1 MGPAHAHIER
11 ADAARILTAAADGSL
26 LVTGQPGI
34 GKSAALSGFV
44 DLAEAS
50 GADVVV
56 VSAGEINAGTLGG
69 LRAEFG
75 LQHEVE
81 DVLENWPGG
90 PGYLVVD
97 ALDAARGE
105 AAARALRDLIAG
117 VIQGGGRWTVI
128 ASVREFDLRYSPE
141 LQRLF
146 HGQPVSAGGQN
157 SPDLAGIR
165 VVTVGPLEDRE
176 LEQLADVA
184 PQLHGFIS
192 TTPDAV
198 RSLLRVPFN
207 LRLAAELLTS
217 GVNASELLDVR
228 TQLDLL
234 DRYWRARVHA
244 GGRAG
249 AGLQREEVLRRLCN
263 AMVKDRSLNVPQHR
277 LLANDLLAAE
287 PLDELLRLHVLT
299 EWQPSADSP
308 VDPTLVAFSHHV
320 LFDYAVAR
328 LLVRHASA
336 DLASKLAHDPDFAV
350 IVRPSL
356 VLHFHYL
363 WGEGANHNGF
373 WTAVLQIMRREDV
386 PQIGKIIGPS
396 VAADLAANVEDFDP
410 LLDSLTDPGEHHAAA
425 EEALRHV
432 VGTLIARGDAQTWPL
447 SPVWAGL
454 SERISRRLEGQLP
467 GTLRVLLNFLSE
479 YAVQWDPA
487 AMEDAGRASRRLL
500 AHAWESEPY
509 SSWLATSG
517 IELVSWT
524 FDTDPAASAALLRRG
539 LAVEHLRLHGA
550 EEMRFYADE
559 VDRLAG
565 LDPELTAEIYE
576 AAFDFVEDS
585 EEKTAFGGPVMSF
598 TGTRRQDYRLA
609 EYSLAK
615 AFPKFLLQAPEHA
628 TRALIRAVAA
638 RFGREYDLSKFLT
651 DTFDFRG
658 HRVEFLHDRSNVW
671 GRHHRR
677 HEDNVHD
684 MLEDFEAY
692 LTRAEPAVIERIVRV
707 VVGENRLAI
716 FWAHLL
722 DAGATAPETVGLYL
736 APLGWTAPLLSAD
749 ETVREAA
756 RFLSAVFPHLDDEGR
771 ARIEKA
777 VLGLSTSGDDQEW
790 LERRRNRLLMQFDRT
805 LMRTPEAVSLA
816 EQLNTGEGSKVET
829 DEPYPGVYS
838 RAVGTR
844 EYLAMQGVKV
854 DEPSSQRILQ
864 HTEPL
869 APFNSAFLNDEP
881 DADALRAT
889 IPLARSLREGLVA
902 PEAGDM
908 DPKQIAYAWGVL
920 ASTCETCARAKVL
933 DCNDADG
940 AFVRDVLLAAMERPE
955 PVPDPAGD
963 ESFDAHPSWGSPS
976 SRIEAAQGLL
986 SLARKEG
993 CTSGD
998 ILDAV
1003 ERLSAD
1009 PSPAVRYQ
1017 VSARAVWLFQ
1027 VAPDR
1032 MWRIVER
1039 MAAEDSSRGVV
1050 RGLLSGALDP
1060 LAGHSPDR
1068 VAGLVTTIL
1077 QRTRG
1082 GPGVDEVRGRCVEI
1096 LAKQAVWLGN
1106 RAAESAIAALLDAVG
1121 ESADELSHVKPVLRH
1136 VLTYGPVE
1144 PSDPAAD
1151 RVRRRG
1157 IELAAELTRRSVAAF
1172 RAAVEHAA
1180 DIDAAERDGHDERLQ
1195 ELAQLLDGLAF
1206 EIYLASGAHDDPDP
1220 EEPAPD
1226 TSQRRRFY
1234 WEIGSVVDLLAEVGL
1249 APLTHHLL
1257 EALEAFTQFD
1267 PRGVFLRVSSVV
1279 EGGRKGNYPYDS
1291 LAQRT
1296 VIGLVER
1303 FLADHRDIFREDAEC
1318 RRALVKILDIF
1329 VDAGWPRAR
1338 QLTYRL
1344 EEIFR

>member
-1 MGPAHAHIER
+1 
-11 ADAARILTAAADGSL
+11 
-26 LVTGQPGI
+26 
-34 GKSAALSGFV
+34 
-44 DLAEAS
+44 
-50 GADVVV
+50 
-56 VSAGEINAGTLGG
+56 
-69 LRAEFG
+69 
-75 LQHEVE
+75 
-81 DVLENWPGG
+81 
-90 PGYLVVD
+90 
-97 ALDAARGE
+97 
-105 AAARALRDLIAG
+105 
-117 VIQGGGRWTVI
+117 
-128 ASVREFDLRYSPE
+128 
-141 LQRLF
+141 
-146 HGQPVSAGGQN
+146 
-157 SPDLAGIR
+157 
-165 VVTVGPLEDRE
+165 
-176 LEQLADVA
+176 
-184 PQLHGFIS
+184 
-192 TTPDAV
+192 
-198 RSLLRVPFN
+198 
-207 LRLAAELLTS
+207 
-217 GVNASELLDVR
+217 
-228 TQLDLL
+228 
-234 DRYWRARVHA
+234 
-244 GGRAG
+244 
-249 AGLQREEVLRRLCN
+249 
-263 AMVKDRSLNVPQHR
+263 
-277 LLANDLLAAE
+277 
-287 PLDELLRLHVLT
+287 
-299 EWQPSADSP
+299 
-308 VDPTLVAFSHHV
+308 
-320 LFDYAVAR
+320 
-328 LLVRHASA
+328 
-336 DLASKLAHDPDFAV
+336 
-350 IVRPSL
+350 
-356 VLHFHYL
+356 
-363 WGEGANHNGF
+363 
-373 WTAVLQIMRREDV
+373 
-386 PQIGKIIGPS
+386 
-396 VAADLAANVEDFDP
+396 
-410 LLDSLTDPGEHHAAA
+410 
-425 EEALRHV
+425 
-432 VGTLIARGDAQTWPL
+432 
-447 SPVWAGL
+447 
-454 SERISRRLEGQLP
+454 
-467 GTLRVLLNFLSE
+467 LRVLLNFVSE
-479 YAVQWDPA
+479 HADHWDSA
-487 AMEDAGRASRRLL
+487 AMENAGRASRRLL
-500 AHAWESEPY
+500 AHAWESETY
-509 SSWLATSG
+509 SSWLATNG

-539 LAVEHLRLHGA
+539 LAVEHLRRHGA

-565 LDPELTAEIYE
+565 LDPELTAEIHE
-576 AAFDFVEDS
+576 AAFGFVDDS
-585 EEKTAFGGPVMSF
+585 EEKTEFGGPVMSF
-598 TGTRRQDYRLA
+598 TSTRRQDYRLA
-609 EYSLAK
+609 GYSLAK
-615 AFPKFLLQAPEHA
+615 AFPRFLQQAPEYA

-638 RFGREYDLSKFLT
+638 RFGREYDLSAFQT

-658 HRVEFLHDRSNVW
+658 HRVEILHDRSNVW
-671 GRHHRR
+671 GSYHGR

-736 APLGWTAPLLSAD
+736 APLGWTAPLLGGD

-771 ARIEKA
+771 VRIEQT
-777 VLGLSTSGDDQEW
+777 VLSLPVSGDDREW
-790 LERRRNRLLMQFDRT
+790 LERRRNRLLMQLDRS
-805 LMRTPEAVSLA
+805 LMCTPEAVSLA
-816 EQLNTGEGSKVET
+816 EQLDTGEENKVET
-829 DEPYPGVYS
+829 DEPYSGVYS
-838 RAVGTR
+838 RAFGTR

-864 HTEPL
+864 HTESL
-869 APFNSAFLNDEP
+869 APFNSTFLNNEP

-889 IPLARSLREGLVA
+889 IPLARSLHEVLVA
-902 PEAGDM
+902 PDADEV
-908 DPKQIAYAWGVL
+908 DPKHIAYAWGVL

-940 AFVRDVLLAAMERPE
+940 TFVRDVLLAAMERPE

-963 ESFDAHPSWGSPS
+963 ESFDAHPGWGSPS

-998 ILDAV
+998 ILEAV

-1017 VSARAVWLFQ
+1017 VSVRAVWLFN

-1039 MAAEDSSRGVV
+1039 MAAEDSSRGVLQ
-1050 RGLLSGALDP
+1050 GLLSGALDP

-1082 GPGVDEVRGRCVEI
+1082 GPGADEVRGRCVEI

-1106 RAAESAIAALLDAVG
+1106 SVAESAIAALLDTVG
-1121 ESADELSHVKPVLRH
+1121 ESADGLSHVKPVLRH

-1172 RAAVEHAA
+1172 RGAVEHPA
-1180 DIDAAERDGHDERLQ
+1180 DMNAAERGTPDERLQ
-1195 ELAQLLDGLAF
+1195 GLAQLLDGIAF
-1206 EIYLASGAHDDPDP
+1206 EIYLASGAHDDPDR
-1220 EEPAPD
+1220 EDPAPD

-1234 WEIGSVVDLLAEVGL
+1234 WEIGPVVDLLAEVGL
-1249 APLTHHLL
+1249 APLAHHLL
-1257 EALEAFTQFD
+1257 EALEAFTPFD

-1303 FLADHRDIFREDAEC
+1303 FLADHRDIFRDDAEC